1 MMNFEAPQKVDVL
14 FIIRFEKR
22 VRYCT
27 RALKKKP
34 FLVLLASIKSSSD
47 ISMIYHKVQTALA

>member
-34 FLVLLASIKSSSD
+34 FLVLLASIKKF
-47 ISMIYHKVQTALA
+47 IRHFK